1 VTAFDPL
8 TGVVYRDFF
17 AFEPSFTGG
26 VFVG

>member
-8 TGVVYRDFF
+8 TGVVYRDSL